1 MWKSFKKSLDQIG
14 LVKTESHF
22 IVRSVQTGLGIVR
35 TPPFLKGVMDF
46 LRIGQKGGGDSIF
59 FFNKGRDRKK
69 GWDGVIRGEGVKKIY
84 KTFSISLKETQ
95 SFKAY

>member
-59 FFNKGRDRKK
+59 FL
-69 GWDGVIRGEGVKKIY
+69 IRGGIEKRGGMV
-84 KTFSISLKETQ
+84 
-95 SFKAY
+95 